1 MPSQADTPART
12 QAERS
17 AASDHAMIEAAIDLL
32 LSKGSAGTTLAA
44 IGEKAGY
51 SRGLATYR
59 FGSKAGLFDQI
70 CRTISRRWLTI
81 LTEMV
86 GEQIGV
92 DAMCT
97 ALDAYLRFIR
107 ETPRDAKVMQLLYGE
122 ATNPNSE
129 SAATAVET
137 YKRQIADVC
146 EWIVAGQDANTIRKD
161 VVPRNEAA
169 RFIAYIAGMT
179 HLWLLMSEQVDFG
192 ASNQSYKADL
202 RRQLM
207 CADSRSE

>member
-1 MPSQADTPART
+1 MSGPSPSATRT

-59 FGSKAGLFDQI
+59 FGSKAGLFNKI

-86 GEQIGV
+86 GDQTGI

-97 ALDAYLRFIR
+97 ALDAYHRFIQA
-107 ETPRDAKVMQLLYGE
+107 TPRDAKALQLLYGE
-122 ATNPNSE
+122 ATNPQAE
-129 SAATAVET
+129 SAPIAIET
-137 YKRQIADVC
+137 YTRQIADVC
-146 EWIVAGQDANTIRKD
+146 DWIVVGQAQGSIQKD
-161 VVPRNEAA
+161 IVPRNEAV
-169 RFIAYIAGMT
+169 RFIAYISGMT
-179 HLWLLMSEQVDFG
+179 HLWLLMPETMDFA
-192 ASNQSYKADL
+192 ASNSSYKSDL
-202 RRQLM
+202 RRHL
-207 CADSRSE
+207 AGDTDSN